1 MKENRDKNFN
11 FRLDLIIIFIVV
23 LLGPVIGLLLS
34 KTDFLDKIELLKI
47 FKPEVAL
54 HEQKLLNPNHKIIF
68 SSTKAKDLEVLLE
81 QVGLDYSKELNL
93 DNLFNLNLLSLPEDL
108 STIEPTSRRKKI
120 FLSSILPLIVNSNL
134 EILSHRKALCQA
146 INNNDNEKKQAIAKK
161 YNIDFSTIGDLMIDD
176 TLIRHIDAIPISLA
190 MSQAA
195 VESGWG
201 TSRFA
206 LQGNALFGQWV
217 WDESKGIKPKFAS
230 DKNAVVR
237 KFETLDESVK
247 AYMLN
252 LNTHIAYSAM
262 RAKRKRN
269 CSQKKLIGGYDLANW
284 MGNYAITR
292 DEYIKTLR
300 LVIKANKLEILDDLI

>member
-1 MKENRDKNFN
+1 MKKNRNRNFT
-11 FRLDLIIIFIVV
+11 FRLDLIIIFIVI
-23 LLGPVIGLLLS
+23 LLGPAIGLLIS
-34 KTDFLDKIELLKI
+34 KTDLLDKIELLKI
-47 FKPEVAL
+47 LKPEVAV
-54 HEQKLLNPNHKIIF
+54 HEQILLNPNHKIFF
-68 SSTKAKDLEVLLE
+68 SSTKSTDLEVLLE
-81 QVGLDYSKELNL
+81 QVGLDYSKVLNL
-93 DNLFNLNLLSLPEDL
+93 ENLSNLNLLSLPKDL

-134 EILSHRKALCQA
+134 EILNHRKALCEA
-146 INNNDNEKKQAIAKK
+146 IKKNDYEKKQIIAKK
-161 YNIDFSTIGDLMIDD
+161 YNIDLSTIERLMIDD

-190 MSQAA
+190 LSQAA

-217 WDESKGIKPKFAS
+217 WNESKGIKPKLAS

-237 KFETLDESVK
+237 KFETLGESVK
-247 AYMLN
+247 AYLLN
-252 LNTHIAYSAM
+252 LNTHFAYSAM

-269 CSQKKLIGGYDLANW
+269 CSQKKLISGFVLANW

-300 LVIKANKLEILDDLI
+300 LVIKTNKLEFLDDLI

>member
-1 MKENRDKNFN
+1 MKEHRNKNFN
-11 FRLDLIIIFIVV
+11 FRLDLIIIVIVV
-23 LLGPVIGLLLS
+23 LLGPAIGLLLS
-34 KTDFLDKIELLKI
+34 KTDFLDNIELLKI
-47 FKPEVAL
+47 LKPEVVL

-68 SSTKAKDLEVLLE
+68 SSTKSKDLEVLLE
-81 QVGLDYSKELNL
+81 QVDLDYSKELTLENL
-93 DNLFNLNLLSLPEDL
+93 SNLNLLSLPEDL
-108 STIEPTSRRKKI
+108 STIEPTLRRKKI

-134 EILSHRKALCQA
+134 EILGHRKALCQA
-146 INNNDNEKKQAIAKK
+146 IKNNDNEKKQTIAKK
-161 YNIDFSTIGDLMIDD
+161 YNIDLSTIGNLMIND

-217 WDESKGIKPKFAS
+217 WNESKGIKPKFAS

-262 RAKRKRN
+262 RSKRKRN
-269 CSQKKLIGGYDLANW
+269 CSQKKLISGYVLANW

-300 LVIKANKLEILDDLI
+300 LVIKANKLEFLDDLI

>member
-47 FKPEVAL
+47 LKPEVVL

-93 DNLFNLNLLSLPEDL
+93 ENLSNLNLLSLPEDL

-161 YNIDFSTIGDLMIDD
+161 YNIDISTIGDLMIDD

>member
-1 MKENRDKNFN
+1 MKKHRNRNFT
-11 FRLDLIIIFIVV
+11 FRLDLIIIFIVI
-23 LLGPVIGLLLS
+23 LLGPAIGLLIS
-34 KTDFLDKIELLKI
+34 KTDLLDKIELLKI
-47 FKPEVAL
+47 LKPEVSV
-54 HEQKLLNPNHKIIF
+54 HEQKFLNPNHEIVF
-68 SSTKAKDLEVLLE
+68 SSTKSKDLEVLLE
-81 QVGLDYSKELNL
+81 QIDLDYSKILDIENL
-93 DNLFNLNLLSLPEDL
+93 SNLSLLSLPKDL
-108 STIEPTSRRKKI
+108 STIEPTSRRKNI

-134 EILSHRKALCQA
+134 EILGHRKALCDA
-146 INNNDNEKKQAIAKK
+146 IKNNDNEKKQEIAKK
-161 YNIDFSTIGDLMIDD
+161 YNIDLSTVEDLMIDD
-176 TLIRHIDAIPISLA
+176 KLIRHIDAIPISLA

-217 WDESKGIKPKFAS
+217 WNESKGIKPKFAS

-237 KFETLDESVK
+237 KFETLGGSVK
-247 AYMLN
+247 AYLKN
-252 LNTHIAYSAM
+252 LNTHIAYSGM

-269 CSQKKLIGGYDLANW
+269 CSQKKLISGYDLANW

-300 LVIKANKLEILDDLI
+300 LVIKANKLELLDDLI

>member
-1 MKENRDKNFN
+1 LKEHRDKNFN

-34 KTDFLDKIELLKI
+34 KTVFLDKIELLKI
-47 FKPEVAL
+47 LKPEVVL

-68 SSTKAKDLEVLLE
+68 SSTKSKDLEVLLE

-93 DNLFNLNLLSLPEDL
+93 ENLSNLNLLSLPEDL

-134 EILSHRKALCQA
+134 EILGHRKALCQA

-161 YNIDFSTIGDLMIDD
+161 YNIDISTIGNLMIDD

-300 LVIKANKLEILDDLI
+300 LVIKANKLEVLDDLI

>member
-47 FKPEVAL
+47 LKPEVVL

>member
-47 FKPEVAL
+47 LKPEVVL

-93 DNLFNLNLLSLPEDL
+93 ENLSNLNLLSLPEDL

-146 INNNDNEKKQAIAKK
+146 INNNDNEKKQPIAKK
-161 YNIDFSTIGDLMIDD
+161 YNIDISTIGDLIIDD

>member
-1 MKENRDKNFN
+1 MKEHRDKNFN
-11 FRLDLIIIFIVV
+11 FRLDLIIIVIVV

-47 FKPEVAL
+47 LRPEVVL
-54 HEQKLLNPNHKIIF
+54 HEQKLLNPNRKIIF

-93 DNLFNLNLLSLPEDL
+93 ENLSNLNLLSLPEDL
-108 STIEPTSRRKKI
+108 SKIEPTSRRKKI

-134 EILSHRKALCQA
+134 EILSHRKELCQA

-161 YNIDFSTIGDLMIDD
+161 YNIDISTIGDLMIDD

-300 LVIKANKLEILDDLI
+300 LVIKVNKLEILDDLI